1 MSADALLA
9 WKAKIATYQQLL
21 EASLPAKQ
29 DTLFDLAG
37 LGISPAHVAPDTI
50 DPFSLLL
57 QPMSCVEMACRQPRG
72 FLYLYCA
79 RHSRATYH

>member
-9 WKAKIATYQQLL
+9 WKAKIAIYQQQVK
-21 EASLPAKQ
+21 ASLPAKQ

-37 LGISPAHVAPDTI
+37 LGISPAHVDPDTI

-72 FLYLYCA
+72 LLHLHCS
-79 RHSRATYH
+79 RHSGAAYH